1 MWHSSGGCGLGYSP
15 APTYS
20 GSVPSDA
27 VLSDAVLSDAV
38 LSDAVLSDAVLEAR
52 NKATGPR
59 NDMHADR
66 RPQLYGR
73 VTA

>member
-1 MWHSSGGCGLGYSP
+1 
-15 APTYS
+15 
-20 GSVPSDA
+20 VPSDA

-66 RPQLYGR
+66 RPQLYGQ

>member
-20 GSVPSDA
+20 GSVP
-27 VLSDAVLSDAV
+27 SDAV